1 MSHCLPQ
8 SNDIP
13 NHEKCVTLKH
23 NTSIKKYIELI
34 TFFQD
39 LVKQKTPHQTSW
51 GVKIA
56 PFMKFV

>member
-13 NHEKCVTLKH
+13 NHENCLTVKH

-51 GVKIA
+51 GSK
-56 PFMKFV
+56 